1 MKLLL
6 TAILFCLLIFRSG
19 LAADTIR
26 YEVSFPNRVHHE
38 AEIKLTLNW
47 HHDHSLIFE
56 MAQSS
61 PGRYAIHN
69 FSKNIYNITATD
81 SSGNL
86 LTITRTNINQWKIGE
101 YKGKVTINYT
111 LWGNT
116 ADGTY
121 AGINARQA
129 MLNIPAA
136 FIYIP
141 ALKQSPITVN
151 FHLPL
156 QWQVATQMPRQE
168 GSYFA
173 PNLDYFMDS
182 PTLLAEM
189 DIFKWQ
195 EKDQNK
201 TIDFRLAI
209 HHQGDSAYLN
219 DYVNWIK
226 KIVREQKKVF
236 GEYPDFD
243 YDAYTFIANYA
254 PYARGDGM
262 EHRNSTILSSSG
274 SIFLAGSRL
283 IGTVSHEFMHAW
295 NVERL
300 RPASLQPFL
309 YDRANMTPA
318 LWFAE
323 GFTSY
328 YTDLILC
335 RAGIISQK
343 QYIEEVQRMI
353 NIVITSPGH
362 SYRGPAEMSQMA
374 PFVDAA
380 AHSDAT
386 CFYNTYISYYTYGSV
401 IGLALDLNLRQQYE
415 TSLDEFMKL
424 LWQNFG
430 KNEIPYTLNDLQ
442 NILAHLTDQEFAG
455 NFFRQYIFGHD
466 LPDFESLLNEMGIN
480 TKPAFGNQL
489 FLADFRPIVNQYGI
503 LIDRYPEKNSP
514 LYRAGVD
521 KGDRITHINQEK
533 ITGNEQIEQI
543 LRQTD
548 TGDVLPITYEQL
560 GAVKTGFI
568 KPMQRKHFAL
578 TLEPNTVDQE
588 ALLNSWLSNN

>member
-1 MKLLL
+1 
-6 TAILFCLLIFRSG
+6 
-19 LAADTIR
+19 
-26 YEVSFPNRVHHE
+26 
-38 AEIKLTLNW
+38 
-47 HHDHSLIFE
+47 
-56 MAQSS
+56 
-61 PGRYAIHN
+61 
-69 FSKNIYNITATD
+69 
-81 SSGNL
+81 
-86 LTITRTNINQWKIGE
+86 
-101 YKGKVTINYT
+101 
-111 LWGNT
+111 
-116 ADGTY
+116 DGTY

-309 YDRANMTPA
+309 YDRANMTSA

-335 RAGIISQK
+335 RAGIISQE

-353 NIVITSPGH
+353 NVVITSPGH
-362 SYRGPAEMSQMA
+362 NYRGPAEMSQMA

-568 KPMQRKHFAL
+568 KPMQRKHLTL